1 MSTTIRAVVMGTG
14 AVGKS
19 AVTISLCQKK
29 FVEEYDPTIEDSY
42 RKNLVVDESVYELD
56 LLDTAGQEEYS
67 AMRDA
72 YMSEG
77 EAFALVY
84 AVNSR
89 DSFESLVEF
98 ADLISR
104 LRDCDV
110 KRVPLVLIANKTD
123 LPEEDWQVCE
133 REGTAFASRIGAT
146 YVATSAKTGAN
157 VELAFATL
165 IRRVV
170 VMRNAE
176 LKNETSE
183 RKKKMRNACSIL

>member
-1 MSTTIRAVVMGTG
+1 M
-14 AVGKS
+14 
-19 AVTISLCQKK
+19 Q
-29 FVEEYDPTIEDSY
+29 
-42 RKNLVVDESVYELD
+42 NLVVDENCYELD

-89 DSFESLVEF
+89 DSFESLAEF
-98 ADLISR
+98 ADLIGR
-104 LRDCDV
+104 IRDCDV
-110 KRVPLVLIANKTD
+110 KGVPLVLVANKTD
-123 LPEEDWQVCE
+123 LPEEQWQVSE

-165 IRRVV
+165 IRRVLA
-170 VMRNAE
+170 MRTAE
-176 LKNETSE
+176 AKSGEAD
-183 RKKKMRNACSIL
+183 RKKKMRKACAIL

>member
-1 MSTTIRAVVMGTG
+1 MGTG

-42 RKNLVVDESVYELD
+42 RKSLVVDSSVYELD

-170 VMRNAE
+170 AMRNAE
-176 LKNETSE
+176 VKSETSE